1 MPSHVAERKLKAHA
15 DVAWKVISD
24 HDVFTAFAPAIV
36 KAETISGDHLGLV
49 RRMHHESG
57 AVWEEKCIAWDE
69 KKSFTMEVETK
80 DYILPVKK
88 MLRTWSM
95 EEGSK
100 NITIQLKF
108 EWITKYGPLGVLA
121 DRFRIYPMLETY
133 TKNFMD
139 KLVSE
144 IYTGE
149 WEFHVTAAI
158 ILENK
163 GTEVISVGP
172 DMSVYDGNKL
182 LAERR
187 IGSAVVLDS
196 NGDLIGVFSE
206 RDVVTGL
213 AEFGADVLT
222 KPLTK
227 VMTHDVIVGYPND
240 TLQELMSCMTDRRI
254 RHIPIVD
261 GGKLKGI
268 VSIGDV
274 VKARMDELETEGAA
288 MQDYIDNRRWR
299 EVAFQVGRAAATE
312 QVG

>member
-15 DVAWKVISD
+15 DVVWKVISD
-24 HDVFTAFAPAIV
+24 HDVFTAFSPLIV
-36 KAETISGDHLGLV
+36 MAETISGEQLGLV

-57 AVWEEKCIAWDE
+57 AVWEEKCVAWDD
-69 KKSFTMEVETK
+69 KKSFTMEVEAE

-95 EEGSK
+95 AEGPK

-108 EWITKYGPLGVLA
+108 EWITKYGPLGWLA
-121 DRFRIYPMLETY
+121 DRFRIYPTLEPY
-133 TKNFMD
+133 TKEFMD

-149 WEFHVTAAI
+149 WEFHVTAAT

-163 GTEVISVGP
+163 GTDIVSVDP
-172 DMSVYDGNKL
+172 DMTVYDANKL

-196 NGDLIGVFSE
+196 NGELIGVFSE

-213 AEFGADVLT
+213 AKFGADVLT
-222 KPLTK
+222 EPLTK

-240 TLQELMSCMTDRRI
+240 TLQELMSCMTDRRV

-299 EVAFQVGRAAATE
+299 EIAFQVGPDAATE
-312 QVG
+312 RVG